1 MPLIPKAPAPPERE
15 QLAIRL
21 DKPLYTQLC
30 DYAAFVEGSKEYV
43 VAAALERIFKA
54 DREFAAWLRTNRAG
68 ATEPVSETA
77 ASRAAELGET
87 STPVPSARSA
97 PSTTPSA
104 PAASPRRE
112 STRTGSEAA
121 K

>member
-54 DREFAAWLRTNRAG
+54 DREFAAWLRTNRTGVA
-68 ATEPVSETA
+68 EPASHIN
-77 ASRAAELGET
+77 ASRTIEPGET
-87 STPVPSARSA
+87 SALLPSAQSA
-97 PSTTPSA
+97 PSATGNTPNA
-104 PAASPRRE
+104 TPRRG
-112 STRTGSEAA
+112 STPTSSEAA

>member
-54 DREFAAWLRTNRAG
+54 DREFAAWLRTNRTA
-68 ATEPVSETA
+68 AAEPVPNTD
-77 ASRAAELGET
+77 ASPAAEPGET
-87 STPVPSARSA
+87 STTLPSARIASSA
-97 PSTTPSA
+97 TGNTPNA
-104 PAASPRRE
+104 TPRRG
-112 STRTGSEAA
+112 STATSGEAA